1 MRVRVIKC
9 VHTGVECIYMGVEG
23 GGIGM
28 REGLES
34 ARTVEGGGVE
44 GECKSIKFSNYR

>member
-1 MRVRVIKC
+1 MRVRVVKC
-9 VHTGVECIYMGVEG
+9 VRAGVECVRVGVEG

-34 ARTVEGGGVE
+34 AHAVKGGGVE
-44 GECKSIKFSNYR
+44 GECKSIEFSNYR